1 MCEIL
6 FVCPVQFVFTELQS
20 GSNLLLGVHSK
31 PKSCDSEN
39 SEKREREFTDGLSKG
54 IFYNNKNGDQNNAY
68 FDTTCWLYFDAF
80 KCPQPELGALGP
92 KGAAPSS
99 AGGGPQPFYALKCCF
114 SLICR
119 ISMDLRQSI
128 CRHNQLAAL
137 SVPQPAA
144 QPQAPNKFGF
154 IELDSAAC
162 I

>member
-31 PKSCDSEN
+31 PKSCDSCEN

-80 KCPQPELGALGP
+80 KC
-92 KGAAPSS
+92 
-99 AGGGPQPFYALKCCF
+99 
-114 SLICR
+114 
-119 ISMDLRQSI
+119 
-128 CRHNQLAAL
+128 
-137 SVPQPAA
+137 
-144 QPQAPNKFGF
+144 
-154 IELDSAAC
+154 
-162 I
+162 